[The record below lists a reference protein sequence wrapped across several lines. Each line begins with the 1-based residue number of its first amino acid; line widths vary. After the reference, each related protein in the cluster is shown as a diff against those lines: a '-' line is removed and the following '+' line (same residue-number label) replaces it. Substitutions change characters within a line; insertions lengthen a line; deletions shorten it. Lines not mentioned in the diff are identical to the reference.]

1 MNFALHELIIGLL
14 SVIVFIYRLFV
25 MMIPMFSQSLNN
37 KDYSGVLK
45 SLTLLV

>member
-1 MNFALHELIIGLL
+1 MSFALHELIVGLL
-14 SVIVFIYRLFV
+14 SVIVFVYRLFA
-25 MMIPMFSQSLNN
+25 MMIPMFYNSLTN